1 MVLEVITY
9 KIKVYSAD
17 TKKEKIIEV
26 SKEEVENDKVYN
38 SK

>member
-1 MVLEVITY
+1 MVLEDIVY
-9 KIKVYSAD
+9 KIIVYSAD

-26 SKEEVENDKVYN
+26 PKEEVENEIYN

>member
-1 MVLEVITY
+1 MVLEDTTY
-9 KIKVYSAD
+9 KIIVYSAD
-17 TKKEKIIEV
+17 TKQEKIIEV